1 MQKMKKLALVMLMT
15 FLMGSCGEY
24 QKVLNKGKNTEK
36 YQMAVAM
43 YEKKE
48 YKKAIVLFEKI
59 MGPYANKPQ
68 MERIQ
73 YMISDCYFQT
83 ENYTMASYYFSK
95 FITNYPESTKAQ
107 EAAYLSAKSYYL
119 AAPVYSRDQEDT
131 YKALTAYQ
139 DFIDKFPNSEL
150 IEEANKDYAALNRK
164 LQFKDFEV
172 ARLYYH
178 TENYK
183 AAIQAFETFNED
195 HLGSEF
201 KEETFYYSFKSAYAL
216 GMNSVITK
224 KEERL
229 NDAIRSYK
237 KFQKSFPESDK
248 MKELNGLYA
257 KLEEELMK
265 TKELFTTISQNN

>member
-1 MQKMKKLALVMLMT
+1 MQKMKKLALVMLMA

-48 YKKAIVLFEKI
+48 YKKAITLFEKI

-73 YMISDCYFQT
+73 YMISDCYYQT

-201 KEETFYYSFKSAYAL
+201 KEETYYYSFKSAYAL

-237 KFQKSFPESDK
+237 KFQKAFPESDK

-257 KLEEELMK
+257 KLEEELRK
-265 TKELFTTISQNN
+265 TKELFTTISQK